1 MVGANKILT
10 VSYGTFSCT
19 LEGFDEP
26 FSTMKAIAEYFR
38 DLAADDRYFGAE
50 PPTPDAEM
58 LHRIAEREIQRRV
71 EAKIGA
77 NSVVLRPDATP
88 LVAEAAAPVSEPV
101 TAPEPVAAAPITE
114 PHPVEAPAPVAVAPA
129 ETVAQKLARLRAQ
142 AAALEAEAEAEI
154 AAEPA
159 PPEAD
164 FGYEIDLGDLEALAA
179 EELTEE
185 EPAPLVLADPVA
197 AEIAEE
203 PVEEPA
209 VEAVAEAVAEI
220 VEEPEV
226 AVAEV
231 AAPEVAQ
238 DEDDTLAV
246 LETSPEP
253 APLPEAVAEPA
264 PEVAEVA
271 EAAAPEAEAE
281 VAPEIAPRRPRLVKL
296 RRLVAPAPQ
305 RAAVEVPAEIED
317 AEIVAP
323 EPVAAEPLKAEPVAA
338 AAPASGDASLLEGA
352 DLSAEEEADLLAE
365 LNAALEETPAVE
377 PAPVAAELTAPE
389 EPAAALD
396 GDLSRLMQEANT
408 KLEGPESRRRLSAI
422 AHLKAAVAATFA
434 ERRLREERGITESPE
449 TAADAEP
456 YRDDLTH
463 AVRPRR
469 PEAASAT
476 GTQRPQLPGAGR
488 AAPLVLVSE
497 QRIDRPGEALP
508 GSLPVVRPRRITAEM
523 LAQRA
528 AELPRPAEAPAP
540 ARPSAVAANFA
551 EFAERL
557 GAGTLEEMLEA
568 AAAYTATI
576 EGQTVFSRP
585 HLMSK
590 VAHATEDSGFTRED
604 GLRSFGTLLRQGRI
618 LRTEDGQFA
627 LAADSHFLNE
637 ARRLAG

>member
-88 LVAEAAAPVSEPV
+88 LVAEAAAPVADPV
-101 TAPEPVAAAPITE
+101 AAPEPVAAAPIAE
-114 PHPVEAPAPVAVAPA
+114 PRTVEATPPVEAPVAATPV

-142 AAALEAEAEAEI
+142 AAALEAEAEAEL

-164 FGYEIDLGDLEALAA
+164 FGYEIDLGDLDALAA

-185 EPAPLVLADPVA
+185 GPAPLVLADPVA
-197 AEIAEE
+197 ADIAEE
-203 PVEEPA
+203 PAAPA
-209 VEAVAEAVAEI
+209 
-220 VEEPEV
+220 EEPEV
-226 AVAEV
+226 AATTEAVAEMVNAPETAVAEV
-231 AAPEVAQ
+231 VD
-238 DEDDTLAV
+238 DEDDILAV

-253 APLPEAVAEPA
+253 APLPEAVDEPA
-264 PEVAEVA
+264 PEVAEIG
-271 EAAAPEAEAE
+271 EALAPEAETE
-281 VAPEIAPRRPRLVKL
+281 VAPETAPRRPRLVKL

-305 RAAVEVPAEIED
+305 RAAVEVAAQIED

-323 EPVAAEPLKAEPVAA
+323 EQVTPEPVADT
-338 AAPASGDASLLEGA
+338 APAGVDASLLDGA

-365 LNAALEETPAVE
+365 LNAALEEAPAAE

-469 PEAASAT
+469 PEAGSAT

-590 VAHATEDSGFTRED
+590 VAHAAEDGGFTRED

-627 LAADSHFLNE
+627 LAADSHFLTE